1 MKKNITEDNLSH
13 SLFEKSVLSLSPN
26 GGKLET
32 IDDII
37 RLCML
42 LMAHAEK
49 FNISGSLKKHGV
61 LTVVNNMIDLFQRDK
76 DVNTEFHIFVCNTLP
91 LIIDNTILLINTSRK
106 VFQKSK
112 ACLRNRK
119 H

>member
-1 MKKNITEDNLSH
+1 MKKEITEDKLSH
-13 SLFEKSVLSLSPN
+13 SLFEKSVLTLSPN

-42 LMAHAEK
+42 LMAHAES

-61 LTVVNNMIDLFQRDK
+61 LQTVNNMIDLFQRDT
-76 DVNTEFHIFVCNTLP
+76 DVNIEFHLFVCNTLP
-91 LIIDNTILLINTSRK
+91 LIIDNVILLINTSK
-106 VFQKSK
+106 SVFEKSK
-112 ACLRNRK
+112 NCFKNRK
-119 H
+119 S